1 MPSETNLWT
10 TPEHARQYLQRAET
24 LPHRHE
30 GEAALLEFVPP
41 GATRILDLGT
51 GAGRLITLIKKVC
64 PDAEF
69 IGLDFSATM
78 LDSAKRQFA
87 GDARVKIMS
96 HDLARP
102 LPSLGKFD
110 CIVSS
115 FAIHHLPNETKRSL
129 YGEIFALLEPSGS
142 FCNLEHVTS
151 PTEALHEQFLK
162 AFGMTREEEDAENIL
177 LDLQTQVDWLRE
189 IGFDDVDCHW
199 KWRELALFGGVKS
212 LKSLKSLGPS

>member
-1 MPSETNLWT
+1 MIMPSETNLWT

-30 GEAALLEFVPP
+30 GEAALLEFVPSS
-41 GATRILDLGT
+41 ATRILDLGT
-51 GAGRLITLIKKVC
+51 GAGRLITLVKKVC
-64 PDAEF
+64 PEADF

-78 LDSAKRQFA
+78 IESAKREFA
-87 GDARVKIMS
+87 GDARVKIMP

-102 LPSLGKFD
+102 LPPLGKFD
-110 CIVSS
+110 CVVSS
-115 FAIHHLPNETKRSL
+115 FAIHHLTNERKRSL
-129 YGEIFALLEPSGS
+129 YAEIFALLEPGGA
-142 FCNLEHVTS
+142 FCNLEHVAP
-151 PTEALHEQFLK
+151 PTEALHDQFLK

-212 LKSLKSLGPS
+212 LRPRGRS